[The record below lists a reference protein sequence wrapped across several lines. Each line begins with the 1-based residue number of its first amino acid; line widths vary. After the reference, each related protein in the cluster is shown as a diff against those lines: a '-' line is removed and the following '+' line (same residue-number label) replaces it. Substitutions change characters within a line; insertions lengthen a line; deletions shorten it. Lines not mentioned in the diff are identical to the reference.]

1 MTFKIFTCRQTIQ
14 AASCSGEKAKDIDNR
29 RDFIIERTMQRFA
42 TITGLQFG
50 KNLTIFFDNISQ
62 FQQTFR
68 THFRRG
74 LPPFGKCCICRA
86 HSSIDLLCGCLGNL
100 Q

>member
-14 AASCSGEKAKDIDNR
+14 TARRTREKAKNIDNR

-42 TITGLQFG
+42 TVTGLQFG
-50 KNLTIFFDNISQ
+50 KNLTIFFDNIRQ
-62 FQQTFR
+62 FQQAFR
-68 THFRRG
+68 TRFRRG

-86 HSSIDLLCGCLGNL
+86 HSSIHLLYGCLGNL